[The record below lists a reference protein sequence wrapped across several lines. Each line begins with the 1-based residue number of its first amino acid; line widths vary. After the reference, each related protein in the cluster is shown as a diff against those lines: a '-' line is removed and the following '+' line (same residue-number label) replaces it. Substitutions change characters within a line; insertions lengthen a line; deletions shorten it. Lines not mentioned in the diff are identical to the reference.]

1 MIFAM
6 ANRVDSPSS
15 AHDNPNGSLQQFQ
28 YSDGT
33 PSPLNQTCTYQAD
46 DLSRIAQ
53 VDCGSGGPW
62 AQKFS
67 YDPFGNINKSIPPSR
82 TGLTYAASYSTA
94 TNQVSSGITPTP
106 AYDKNG
112 NQLTSTPATL
122 TWNALNQPITV
133 DTSSVN
139 SSATYDAL
147 GRMVEKSSGSTIW
160 K

>member
-1 MIFAM
+1 M
-6 ANRVDSPSS
+6 
-15 AHDNPNGSLQQFQ
+15 
-28 YSDGT
+28 
-33 PSPLNQTCTYQAD
+33 
-46 DLSRIAQ
+46 
-53 VDCGSGGPW
+53 
-62 AQKFS
+62 
-67 YDPFGNINKSIPPSR
+67 
-82 TGLTYAASYSTA
+82 
-94 TNQVSSGITPTP
+94 SSGITPTP

-160 K
+160 Q